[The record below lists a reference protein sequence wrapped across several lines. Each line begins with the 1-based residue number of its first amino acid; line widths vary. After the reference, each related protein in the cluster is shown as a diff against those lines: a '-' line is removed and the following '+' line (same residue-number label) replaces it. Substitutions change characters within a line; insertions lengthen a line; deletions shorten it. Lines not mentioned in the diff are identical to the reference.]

1 MIYNSSGSSL
11 PCKKGNILHMKAPN
25 TKSLFSVPTSV
36 KGMQRTPKNRS
47 EMAKLSRNTL
57 VIVRIRL
64 FCTSVKITSEFPM
77 TARRKMTAYN
87 GICTLLIADQLAELA
102 FPGVVDATNR
112 VATVVVV
119 VEPPI
124 STVPSPESAA
134 AVIARKRLIV
144 TLCANEA
151 AEEEEEDN

>member
-1 MIYNSSGSSL
+1 
-11 PCKKGNILHMKAPN
+11 MKAPN

-64 FCTSVKITSEFPM
+64 FCTRVRITSEFPM

-102 FPGVVDATNR
+102 FPGVVAATNR
-112 VATVVVV
+112 VATVVV

-151 AEEEEEDN
+151 AEDGEEDN

>member
-1 MIYNSSGSSL
+1 
-11 PCKKGNILHMKAPN
+11 MKAPN

-64 FCTSVKITSEFPM
+64 FCTRVRITSEFPM

-102 FPGVVDATNR
+102 FTAVVDATNR

-151 AEEEEEDN
+151 AEDGEEDN

>member
-1 MIYNSSGSSL
+1 M
-11 PCKKGNILHMKAPN
+11 HMKAPN

-119 VEPPI
+119 EPPI

-151 AEEEEEDN
+151 AEDGEEDN